1 MRTGKNTR
9 VHGGA
14 GYLKAK
20 GRLGLHGLN
29 AIRLWAIISA
39 WFKNARFRVTLG
51 ISART
56 LIGPAL
62 ERVYASPL
70 AAVLGV
76 QFRENR
82 VYPRSSSQ

>member
-1 MRTGKNTR
+1 MIPRR
-9 VHGGA
+9 FGA
-14 GYLKAK
+14 PLM
-20 GRLGLHGLN
+20 
-29 AIRLWAIISA
+29 IVSA

-56 LIGPAL
+56 LIGP
-62 ERVYASPL
+62 RVAAGLRESL
-70 AAVLGV
+70 AAVLGL